1 VGPEENHRI
10 ESSYLAT
17 LTIAAARST
26 LVPLKRKLVIGLG
39 AIGLLFVTGALGLRA
54 YRGPTGDVSDVV
66 PEFPSLDQ
74 ARWLNGAPQS
84 LAAIRGEVVFLE
96 GWSPS

>member
-1 VGPEENHRI
+1 M
-10 ESSYLAT
+10 
-17 LTIAAARST
+17 TIAVARST
-26 LVPLKRKLVIGLG
+26 LVPLKRKLIGLG
-39 AIGLLFVTGALGLRA
+39 AIGLLFVTGALGVRA

-66 PEFPSLDQ
+66 PEFPSLDP

-84 LAAIRGEVVFLE
+84 LASIRGEVIFLE